1 MSDARIGLMLYSLRE
16 ACAADLE
23 GTLREVAATGYDGVE
38 IFDLHGHTPGTV
50 AGWLDELGLAAIARH
65 SQLGPIEGDLAALA
79 AEARA
84 LGWQRLVVS
93 YVEPSDLSEATLDRL
108 EVAATAAA
116 AAGLELGYHNHDA
129 EVSQG
134 FIDRLPPAVFLE
146 LDAGWAWWAGA
157 DPVELLGRGPL
168 VHIKDMRSRE
178 SREFCAVGDGG
189 VDFARL
195 VPAAVEAGVEWLIV
209 EQDASDG
216 SPLEDAAR
224 SYRALQRML
233 GVAA

>member
-1 MSDARIGLMLYSLRE
+1 MTDARIGLMLYSVRE

-23 GTLREVAATGYDGVE
+23 GTLREVAGIGYDGVE
-38 IFDLHGHTPGTV
+38 VFDLHGHTPATV
-50 AGWLDELGLAAIARH
+50 AGWLDELGLTAFARH
-65 SQLGPIEGDLAALA
+65 SRLETIEDQLPALA

-93 YVEPSDLSEATLDRL
+93 YVDPSELTEATLDRL
-108 EVAATAAA
+108 EAAATAAG

-129 EVSQG
+129 EVTQG
-134 FIDRLPPAVFLE
+134 FLDRLPPDVFLE
-146 LDAGWAWWAGA
+146 LDAGWAWWAGV

-168 VHIKDMRSRE
+168 VHIKDLRSRD

-195 VPAAVEAGVEWLIV
+195 VPAAVEARVEWLIV

-224 SYRALQRML
+224 SYRALQRLL
-233 GVAA
+233 GVTA

>member
-1 MSDARIGLMLYSLRE
+1 MTDARTGLMLYSVRD
-16 ACAADLE
+16 ACEADLE
-23 GTLREVAATGYDGVE
+23 GTLREVAAIGYDGVE
-38 IFDLHGHTPGTV
+38 IFDLHGHAPATV
-50 AGWLDELGLAAIARH
+50 AGWLDALGLEAIARH
-65 SQLGPIEGDLAALA
+65 SRLGPIEDDLAELA

-93 YVEPSDLSEATLDRL
+93 YVEPSHLTEATLDRIQ
-108 EVAATAAA
+108 VAATAAS

-129 EVSQG
+129 EVALG
-134 FIDRLPPAVFLE
+134 FIDRLPPDVFLE

-178 SREFCAVGDGG
+178 GREFCAVGEGG

-216 SPLEDAAR
+216 SPLEDAAH
-224 SYRALQRML
+224 SYRALRRML
-233 GVAA
+233 GVTA

>member
-23 GTLREVAATGYDGVE
+23 ETLRAVAAIGYDGVE
-38 IFDLHGHTPGTV
+38 IFDLHGHAPATA
-50 AGWLDELGLAAIARH
+50 AGWLDALGLAAIARH
-65 SQLGPIEGDLAALA
+65 SQLGPIEDDLPALA

-93 YVEPSDLSEATLDRL
+93 YVDPSELTEATLDRL
-108 EVAATAAA
+108 EVASTAAA

-129 EVSQG
+129 EVAQG
-134 FIDRLPPAVFLE
+134 FIDRLPPDVFLE

-157 DPVELLGRGPL
+157 DPVDLLGRGPL
-168 VHIKDMRSRE
+168 VHIKDMRSRDG
-178 SREFCAVGDGG
+178 REFCAVGDGG